1 MNNLASSS
9 PTVKPGD
16 DLSEIIATI
25 NAFGADFRFLVA
37 HQTDRGRIVIRASQ
51 ANTILLDYF
60 PTRLPALGLVPLAIA
75 RFDRAAQTWQPTADA
90 AKVQDWLDEAG
101 ELLEPKAGITP
112 THPAD
117 LIGEEIK
124 TAHPELASRVDKALA
139 LIKSGER
146 VKNEH
151 NLRYYPHG
159 GGLWACDCPDS
170 QFRSP
175 RAEWGTACYHGIAG
189 EIKRRLVMEQEQV
202 AHRRL
207 ADKTERRRQSAPATA
222 LPASVDNIGRL
233 SDYLDSADESTP
245 AAPLPT
251 ISPAAAAAMAARL
264 DRAEAKSAA
273 NARAQAAA
281 MKPGGHAASYE
292 FRVKRGR
299 S

>member
-1 MNNLASSS
+1 MSNLASSP
-9 PTVKPGD
+9 PTVKPEG
-16 DLSEIIATI
+16 LSAIIATI

-75 RFDRAAQTWQPTADA
+75 RFDRAAQTWQPTADV
-90 AKVQDWLDEAG
+90 KQVQDWLYEAG
-101 ELLEPKAGITP
+101 ELLEEPKADLTP

-124 TAHPELASRVDKALA
+124 TAHPKLASRVDKALE

-146 VKNEH
+146 VRNEY

-159 GGLWACDCPDS
+159 KGLWACDCPDS

-189 EIKRRLVMEQEQV
+189 EIKRRLVMEHEQV

-222 LPASVDNIGRL
+222 LPASAN
-233 SDYLDSADESTP
+233 ESTP

-281 MKPGGHAASYE
+281 MKPGAHAASYE
-292 FRVKRGR
+292 FRVRRGR